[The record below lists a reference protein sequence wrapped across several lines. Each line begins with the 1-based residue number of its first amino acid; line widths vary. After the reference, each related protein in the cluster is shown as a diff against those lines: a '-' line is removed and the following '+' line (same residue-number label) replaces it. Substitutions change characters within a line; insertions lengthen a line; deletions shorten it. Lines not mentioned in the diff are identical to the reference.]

1 MKTYL
6 LFGLVFI
13 LPLLVLGHVSDEQ
26 LSVVSYMIRKTVLAP
41 GNTDY
46 YDGNEP
52 WVAEEPYP
60 TYESLFEEAIP
71 SGRPGS
77 DWTPAQRR
85 AAYES
90 FLMDIPWLAQTNV
103 MRNLRYHVEHA
114 MQFSLDRHA
123 TNMLAVAKNILATPC
138 NVGLIDAIHI
148 FNVNTV
154 PSEEMNA
161 FVELAITNR
170 LTSTYAEEIA
180 GDYVGKIHKSLGTL
194 DGAVVTNGT
203 RMLLRVRQGD
213 YSAVQLDKLLLDVYP
228 EYASSS
234 NRLELSERTLRT
246 LVDDTIFCDKSI
258 RPYFDA
264 VTNQL
269 HGATQPLPEVE
280 ALRGL

>member
-1 MKTYL
+1 MKK
-6 LFGLVFI
+6 GVVGC
-13 LPLLVLGHVSDEQ
+13 LVLA
-26 LSVVSYMIRKTVLAP
+26 LSLAGLGVATDDQIAVAAYLVRRITLAP
-41 GNTDY
+41 DY
-46 YDGNEP
+46 IDCWEGLECANVE
-52 WVAEEPYP
+52 VTYP
-60 TYESLFEEAIP
+60 TYESLFERTVP
-71 SGRPGS
+71 PGNPGA

-85 AAYES
+85 NAFEA
-90 FLMDIPWLAQTNV
+90 FLMDVPRLAQTNTV
-103 MRNLRYHVEHA
+103 ENLGYLTETAFRY
-114 MQFSLDRHA
+114 SDNRGA
-123 TNMLAVAKNILATPC
+123 TNVFECAKNILSTPC
-138 NVGLIDAIHI
+138 TVGEACAYSV
-148 FNVNTV
+148 FTEKVV

-170 LTSTYAEEIA
+170 PTSTYAEGIA

>member
-1 MKTYL
+1 M
-6 LFGLVFI
+6 
-13 LPLLVLGHVSDEQ
+13 
-26 LSVVSYMIRKTVLAP
+26 
-41 GNTDY
+41 
-46 YDGNEP
+46 
-52 WVAEEPYP
+52 
-60 TYESLFEEAIP
+60 
-71 SGRPGS
+71 
-77 DWTPAQRR
+77 
-85 AAYES
+85 
-90 FLMDIPWLAQTNV
+90 
-103 MRNLRYHVEHA
+103 
-114 MQFSLDRHA
+114 
-123 TNMLAVAKNILATPC
+123 
-138 NVGLIDAIHI
+138 HI
-148 FNVNTV
+148 FDANTV

-234 NRLELSERTLRT
+234 NRLALSERTLRT

>member
-1 MKTYL
+1 MKVC
-6 LFGLVFI
+6 LFCYIAFALTQ
-13 LPLLVLGHVSDEQ
+13 LVLAHVTDGQ
-26 LSVVSYMIRKTVLAP
+26 LSVASYLIRKAVLAP

-114 MQFSLDRHA
+114 MRYSLDRHA

-138 NVGLIDAIHI
+138 NVGLSDAVHI
-148 FNVNTV
+148 FDANTV

-203 RMLLRVRQGD
+203 RMLLRVRQGF

>member
-1 MKTYL
+1 
-6 LFGLVFI
+6 
-13 LPLLVLGHVSDEQ
+13 
-26 LSVVSYMIRKTVLAP
+26 
-41 GNTDY
+41 
-46 YDGNEP
+46 
-52 WVAEEPYP
+52 
-60 TYESLFEEAIP
+60 
-71 SGRPGS
+71 
-77 DWTPAQRR
+77 
-85 AAYES
+85 
-90 FLMDIPWLAQTNV
+90 MDVPRLAQTNTV
-103 MRNLRYHVEHA
+103 ENLGYLTETAFRY
-114 MQFSLDRHA
+114 SDNRGA
-123 TNMLAVAKNILATPC
+123 TNVFECAKNILSTPC
-138 NVGLIDAIHI
+138 TVGEACAYSV
-148 FNVNTV
+148 FTEKVV

-170 LTSTYAEEIA
+170 PTSTYAEGIA

-269 HGATQPLPEVE
+269 HSATQPLPEVE